1 MALSYYG
8 QCTYIKLG
16 FQIMK
21 YKSYSETFW
30 KQLNETLAELKKNQ
44 SPLVA
49 LFDADGTL
57 WDTDLGE
64 NLFHYTIDN
73 RLVELPPNPWE
84 HYLEL
89 KKKNSDPRDAYL
101 WLAQIYKGQ
110 TLEQVRKWS
119 DDALKNL
126 QPFPVFDDQKKLVD
140 VLRNNQVT
148 IKIVTASITWAV
160 EPGARFLDLQNSDVI
175 GVETLV
181 QNGVITDQKHGVI
194 TYRSGKVDGY
204 KQKHSDQPFLAVG
217 NSEGDVELL
226 EFASRLRLAVSAA
239 NREDKLYKS
248 EFQLQ
253 EIAKS
258 KGWHF
263 HRYI

>member
-1 MALSYYG
+1 
-8 QCTYIKLG
+8 
-16 FQIMK
+16 MK
-21 YKSYSETFW
+21 YKSYPETFW

-44 SPLVA
+44 SKTADPLVA

-64 NLFHYTIDN
+64 NLFHFTIDN

-110 TLEQVRKWS
+110 SIDQVRKWA
-119 DDALKNL
+119 DEALKTL
-126 QPFPVFDDQKKLVD
+126 QPFPVFDDQKKLID
-140 VLRNNQVT
+140 TLNNSGVT
-148 IKIVTASITWAV
+148 IKIITASITWAV
-160 EPGARFLDLQNSDVI
+160 QPGARFLGLEDSSVI
-175 GVETLV
+175 GVETV
-181 QNGVITDQKHGVI
+181 VKNGIVTDEKSGVI
-194 TYRSGKVDGY
+194 TYRKGKVEGY
-204 KQKHSDQPFLAVG
+204 NQNHSAIPFLAVG

-226 EFASRLRLAVSAA
+226 EYASHIKLAVSAA

-253 EIAKS
+253 QIAKERH
-258 KGWHF
+258 WHF
-263 HRYI
+263 HRFI

>member
-1 MALSYYG
+1 
-8 QCTYIKLG
+8 
-16 FQIMK
+16 MK
-21 YKSYSETFW
+21 YKSYPETFW

-44 SPLVA
+44 TPLVA

-110 TLEQVRKWS
+110 TLDQVRKWA
-119 DDALKNL
+119 DDALKSL
-126 QPFPVFDDQKKLVD
+126 QPFPVFDDQRKLIN
-140 VLRNNQVT
+140 LLKNHQVT
-148 IKIVTASITWAV
+148 IKVITASIAWAV
-160 EPGARFLDLQNSDVI
+160 EPGARALGLLDSDVI
-175 GVETLV
+175 GVETRV
-181 QNGVITDQKHGVI
+181 QNGIVTDEKAGVI
-194 TYRSGKVDGY
+194 TYRGGKVEGY
-204 KQKHSDQPFLAVG
+204 KAKHKDQPFLAVG

-226 EFASRLRLAVSAA
+226 EFSSHLRLAVSAA
-239 NREDKLYKS
+239 NREDRLYKS
-248 EFQLQ
+248 EYHLQ

-258 KGWHF
+258 KNWHF
-263 HRYI
+263 HRFI